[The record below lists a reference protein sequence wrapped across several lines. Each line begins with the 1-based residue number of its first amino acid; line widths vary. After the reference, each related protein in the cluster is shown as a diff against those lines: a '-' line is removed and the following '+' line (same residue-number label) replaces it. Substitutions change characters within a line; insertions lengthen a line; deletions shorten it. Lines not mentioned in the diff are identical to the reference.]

1 MKRDSF
7 NVLFFIKKAKLLKN
21 GEASVCMRIT
31 VNGARVENNIRK
43 SIEPSLWNQA
53 KECAKGKSRKSCD
66 LNAYIEDARIKLY
79 QTFNELEEQG
89 RFITARLLQEKF
101 FGQDQVPEVVRTLIQ
116 TIQEHNDQCRKL
128 VGKDYALITVR
139 RYESCKRYL
148 AELIKLK
155 YGKEDLPL
163 LEVNGE
169 LVRAFEFYLKTEKE
183 CQQNTVIRYMKC
195 LKKITNLALANEW
208 ITKDPFIGIKFHEK
222 EVIREFLTMDELLTI
237 YHKEF
242 PLERITIVRDVFI
255 FAAFTGLAFI
265 DVRVAYIDVPEH
277 PGNKVIAMHFDG
289 WVWGEHPHTFHG
301 CPYFKVESTT
311 KVMPQDMYDERIR
324 AHQPQLYAWERLAA
338 DGVALADLDE
348 NLIRNSIRRGI
359 DGGRIPESA
368 LYESTGDILSKWKLL
383 KNGVPTNGAVLLFSN
398 NIDEYPQFTLRMA
411 RFVGTNKNMFRDINV
426 LKVIS
431 SNC

>member
-43 SIEPSLWNQA
+43 SIEPALWNQA

-66 LNAYIEDARIKLY
+66 LNAYIEEARIKLH
-79 QTFNELEEQG
+79 QTFNELEKQG
-89 RFITARLLQEKF
+89 QFITARLLQEKF

-116 TIQEHNDQCRKL
+116 TIQEHNDQCREL

-148 AELIKLK
+148 AELIQLK
-155 YGKEDLPL
+155 YGKADLPL
-163 LEVNGE
+163 SEVNGE

-242 PLERITIVRDVFI
+242 PLERIAIVRDGFI
-255 FAAFTGLAFI
+255 FAAFTFLALVNNSLI
-265 DVRVAYIDVPEH
+265 
-277 PGNKVIAMHFDG
+277 
-289 WVWGEHPHTFHG
+289 
-301 CPYFKVESTT
+301 
-311 KVMPQDMYDERIR
+311 IR
-324 AHQPQLYAWERLAA
+324 
-338 DGVALADLDE
+338 
-348 NLIRNSIRRGI
+348 
-359 DGGRIPESA
+359 
-368 LYESTGDILSKWKLL
+368 TL
-383 KNGVPTNGAVLLFSN
+383 K
-398 NIDEYPQFTLRMA
+398 MA
-411 RFVGTNKNMFRDINV
+411 IN
-426 LKVIS
+426 
-431 SNC
+431 